1 MVERPEVV
9 IHIGQVYATREPT
22 VIKTVLGS
30 CIAAC
35 LFDPVA
41 RIGGMN
47 HFMLPAPEVPTAH
60 DPDVSRFGVH
70 AMDLL
75 IGALQRAG
83 GERGRLQA
91 KVFGGGHVL
100 RIAVNGNSVPERNIR
115 FIEKFLQTERITVA
129 SRDLGGYLPRRIQ
142 FQTDTGRVLVK
153 RLGQQTVRQTRAE
166 EKEHLQEIGQVS
178 RRFGPTTLF
187 EDEEP
192 TTMRTPRVDAP
203 RTDLPFRA
211 RTHSAI
217 GGFRST
223 D

>member
-35 LFDPVA
+35 VFDPVT

-47 HFMLPAPEVPTAH
+47 HFMLPAPENPADH
-60 DPDVSRFGVH
+60 DADVSRFGVH

-83 GERGRLQA
+83 GERFRLQA

-100 RIAVNGNSVPERNIR
+100 RIAVNGNSVPERNIQ
-115 FIEKFLQTERITVA
+115 FIEKFLLTERITVV

-142 FQTDTGRVLVK
+142 FQTDTGRVRVK
-153 RLGQQTVRQTRAE
+153 RLGQHTVRQTRAE
-166 EKEHLQEIGQVS
+166 EKEHLQAIGQTT
-178 RRFGPTTLF
+178 RRFGATTLF
-187 EDEEP
+187 EDWS
-192 TTMRTPRVDAP
+192 
-203 RTDLPFRA
+203 A
-211 RTHSAI
+211 RQP
-217 GGFRST
+217 
-223 D
+223 

>member
-35 LFDPVA
+35 LFDPVT

-47 HFMLPAPEVPTAH
+47 HFMLPAPENQADH
-60 DPDVSRFGVH
+60 DADVSRFGVH

-83 GERGRLQA
+83 GERFRLQA

-100 RIAVNGNSVPERNIR
+100 RIAVNGNSVPERNIQ
-115 FIEKFLQTERITVA
+115 FIEKFLLTERITVV

-153 RLGQQTVRQTRAE
+153 RLGQHTVRQTRAE
-166 EKEHLQEIGQVS
+166 EKEHLQAIGQTT
-178 RRFGPTTLF
+178 RRFGATTLF
-187 EDEEP
+187 EDWS
-192 TTMRTPRVDAP
+192 
-203 RTDLPFRA
+203 A
-211 RTHSAI
+211 RQP
-217 GGFRST
+217 
-223 D
+223 

>member
-1 MVERPEVV
+1 MVERPEVI

-22 VIKTVLGS
+22 IIKTVLGS

-41 RIGGMN
+41 RVGGMN
-47 HFMLPAPEVPTAH
+47 HFMLPAPENPTTDAG
-60 DPDVSRFGVH
+60 DVSRFGVH

-83 GERGRLQA
+83 GERCRLQA

-115 FIEKFLQTERITVA
+115 FIERFLTTERITVV

-142 FQTDTGRVLVK
+142 FQTDTGKVLVK
-153 RLGQQTVRQTRAE
+153 RLGQHTVRQTRAE
-166 EKEHLQEIGQVS
+166 EKEHLQAIGQTA
-178 RRFGPTTLF
+178 RAFGPTTLF
-187 EDEEP
+187 ED
-192 TTMRTPRVDAP
+192 
-203 RTDLPFRA
+203 
-211 RTHSAI
+211 
-217 GGFRST
+217 
-223 D
+223 

>member
-22 VIKTVLGS
+22 IIKTVLGS

-47 HFMLPAPEVPTAH
+47 HFMLPAPESPTTH
-60 DPDVSRFGVH
+60 DPDVSRFGIH

-75 IGALQRAG
+75 IGAIQRNG

-100 RIAVNGNSVPERNIR
+100 RIAVNGNSVPERNIK
-115 FIEKFLQTERITVA
+115 FIEKFLQTERIVVV

-153 RLGQQTVRQTRAE
+153 RLGQHTVRQTRAE
-166 EKEHLQEIGQVS
+166 EKEHLQEIGLS
-178 RRFGPTTLF
+178 RRFGSTTLF

-192 TTMRTPRVDAP
+192 NTARAPRVDVSRHDFP
-203 RTDLPFRA
+203 LRGRA
-211 RTHSAI
+211 YPAI
-217 GGFRST
+217 TGIRPM

>member
-35 LFDPVA
+35 LFDPVT

-47 HFMLPAPEVPTAH
+47 HFMLPAPENPADH
-60 DPDVSRFGVH
+60 DADVSRFGVH

-83 GERGRLQA
+83 GERLRLQA

-100 RIAVNGNSVPERNIR
+100 RIAVNGNSVPERNIQ
-115 FIEKFLQTERITVA
+115 FIEKFLVTERITVV

-153 RLGQQTVRQTRAE
+153 RLGQHTVRQTRAE
-166 EKEHLQEIGQVS
+166 EKEHLQAFGQTT
-178 RRFGPTTLF
+178 RRFGSTTLF
-187 EDEEP
+187 ED
-192 TTMRTPRVDAP
+192 
-203 RTDLPFRA
+203 
-211 RTHSAI
+211 
-217 GGFRST
+217 
-223 D
+223 